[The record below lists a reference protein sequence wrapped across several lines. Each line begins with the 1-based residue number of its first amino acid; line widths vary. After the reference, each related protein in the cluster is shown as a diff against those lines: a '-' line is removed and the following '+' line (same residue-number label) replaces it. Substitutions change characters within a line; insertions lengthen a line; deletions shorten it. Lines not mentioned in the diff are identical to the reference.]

1 MVHSSVPAFVQD
13 DFQVV
18 VGPVLALVVASSL
31 VHQVHD
37 LQGEAY
43 PQDLV
48 VLVLAL
54 HLVEEVAYRQ
64 DHQAEVL
71 VPVVPLEVQTNL
83 DSFVPWVAAAFEE
96 AVVRDSFVT
105 FVLMGPD

>member
-1 MVHSSVPAFVQD
+1 M
-13 DFQVV
+13 V

-37 LQGEAY
+37 LQEEAY

-54 HLVEEVAYRQ
+54 HQVEEAAYRQ

-71 VPVVPLEVQTNL
+71 VLVVPQEVQTYL
-83 DSFVPWVAAAFEE
+83 DSFVPWVVAAFEE

-105 FVLMGPD
+105 FGLMEPD